1 MLRSAA
7 SSFSLV
13 LTACSLAVCQV
24 PAPANPPQV
33 PKGPPQPVII
43 VSPGNASDP
52 NMPKPP
58 DAQTPQA
65 PDNTPHLK
73 PVDLDNRQNLSDG
86 TKMQLIRVMDA
97 EFVHVRKNLP
107 VGEKDLV
114 IGPDGLVKPGD
125 AQLYRQA
132 QTYGAAAKVGDRVQI
147 TNIVFKEKA
156 IYFEINGGPKKKT
169 KWYQHIEISG
179 MGGSTGGVDPNA
191 AQPTGAAVTLEFKKH
206 VPEMTG
212 AELKQ
217 MLTPVLDFSVKTA
230 AEVFV
235 DTLPPK
241 IKEAVKKHDVLVGMN
256 HDMVV
261 MAKDRPEQKVREKDD
276 KGKEYEEWIYG
287 APPKD
292 VVFVRFSGDEVVQ
305 VKTAKV
311 GGQMI
316 VKTEK
321 EVDVKDGVP
330 TLAALKSTDNPQ
342 DVSGAPPPEQ
352 PTHKPTLKRP
362 DEQPDPMTQQAGG
375 GASSTRQ
382 LPSGEPDEPQWGT
395 NGKQTGSAS
404 TDQQPAQEK
413 PPQDQM
419 KTPPQ

>member
-1 MLRSAA
+1 MEEITAIGVPMPRGIILA
-7 SSFSLV
+7 SFLV
-13 LTACSLAVCQV
+13 L
-24 PAPANPPQV
+24 
-33 PKGPPQPVII
+33 I
-43 VSPGNASDP
+43 VSGFAVGQTPITVTPGNSLDSHI
-52 NMPKPP
+52 PKP
-58 DAQTPQA
+58 DAQPPSA

-73 PVDLDNRQNLSDG
+73 PNDLEGRQNLNDG
-86 TKMQLIRVMDA
+86 TKMQLIRVLDA

-114 IGPDGLVKPGD
+114 IAPDGMVKPGD
-125 AQLYRQA
+125 AQLYRMA

-147 TNIVFKEKA
+147 TNIVFKEKS
-156 IYFEINGGPKKKT
+156 IYLEINGGPKKKT
-169 KWYQHIEISG
+169 KWYQHIEVSG
-179 MGGSTGGVDPNA
+179 MGGSTGGVDPNQ

-241 IKEAVKKHDVLVGMN
+241 IREAVKKHDVLVGMN

-261 MAKDRPEQKVREKDD
+261 MARDRPEQKVREKDE

-292 VVFVRFSGDEVVQ
+292 VVFVRFNGDEVVQ

-311 GGQMI
+311 GGQII

-330 TLAALKSTDNPQ
+330 TLAALKSSDSPQ
-342 DVSGAPPPEQ
+342 DVKNAPPQEQ
-352 PTHKPTLKRP
+352 PTRKPTLKRP
-362 DEQPDPMTQQAGG
+362 DEQPDPMTQPAAASSG
-375 GASSTRQ
+375 SSTRP

-395 NGKQTGSAS
+395 KPGSGS
-404 TDQQPAQEK
+404 TDQQPSGSQDK
-413 PPQDQM
+413 PPQDQA

>member
-7 SSFSLV
+7 LYFFLV
-13 LTACSLAVCQV
+13 LTACSLAVGQS
-24 PAPANPPQV
+24 APITV
-33 PKGPPQPVII
+33 K
-43 VSPGNASDP
+43 PGNSLDSHA
-52 NMPKPP
+52 PKPS
-58 DAQTPQA
+58 DAQPPLSADT
-65 PDNTPHLK
+65 TPHLK
-73 PVDLDNRQNLSDG
+73 PVDLDSREKLADA
-86 TKMQLIRVMDA
+86 TRMQLIRVMDA
-97 EFVHVRKNLP
+97 EFVHVRKYFP
-107 VGEKDLV
+107 VGEKNMV
-114 IGPDGLVKPGD
+114 IAPDGLVKPGD
-125 AQLYRQA
+125 AELYRMA
-132 QTYGAAAKVGDRVQI
+132 QTNGAAAKLGDRVQI
-147 TNIVFKEKA
+147 TNIVFKEKS

-169 KWYQHIEISG
+169 KWYQHIQVSG
-179 MGGSTGGVDPNA
+179 MGGSTGGVDPNQ
-191 AQPTGAAVTLEFKKH
+191 AQPTGAAVTLEFNKH

-241 IKEAVKKHDVLVGMN
+241 IKEAVKKHEVLVGMN

-261 MAKDRPEQKVREKDD
+261 MAKDRPQQKVREKDD

-287 APPKD
+287 AAPQD
-292 VVFVRFSGDEVVQ
+292 VVFVRFNGDEVVQ

-330 TLAALKSTDNPQ
+330 TLAALKSSDNPQ
-342 DVSGAPPPEQ
+342 EVSGAPQQDQ

-362 DEQPDPMTQQAGG
+362 DEQPDPMTQPASGTS
-375 GASSTRQ
+375 SSTSKP
-382 LPSGEPDEPQWGT
+382 LPTPQDEPQWGT
-395 NGKQTGSAS
+395 KPSSGN
-404 TDQQPAQEK
+404 TDQQPAQTQEK
-413 PPQDQM
+413 NPQDPV
-419 KTPPQ
+419 KTPPPR

>member
-1 MLRSAA
+1 M
-7 SSFSLV
+7 
-13 LTACSLAVCQV
+13 
-24 PAPANPPQV
+24 
-33 PKGPPQPVII
+33 
-43 VSPGNASDP
+43 
-52 NMPKPP
+52 
-58 DAQTPQA
+58 

-73 PVDLDNRQNLSDG
+73 PIDLDGRQNLNDG
-86 TKMQLIRVMDA
+86 TKMQLIRVLDA

-114 IGPDGLVKPGD
+114 IAPDGLVKPGD
-125 AQLYRQA
+125 AQLYRMA

-147 TNIVFKEKA
+147 TNIVFKEKS
-156 IYFEINGGPKKKT
+156 IYLEINGGPKKKT
-169 KWYQHIEISG
+169 KWYQHIQVSG
-179 MGGSTGGVDPNA
+179 MGGSTGGVDPNQG
-191 AQPTGAAVTLEFKKH
+191 QPTGAAVTLEFKKH

-241 IKEAVKKHDVLVGMN
+241 IREAVKRHDVLVGMN

-261 MAKDRPEQKVREKDD
+261 MARDRPEQKVREKDD

-311 GGQMI
+311 GGQI
-316 VKTEK
+316 TVKTEK
-321 EVDVKDGVP
+321 EVEVKDGVP
-330 TLAALKSTDNPQ
+330 TLAALKSSDNPQ
-342 DVSGAPPPEQ
+342 DVSGAPQQDQ
-352 PTHKPTLKRP
+352 PAHKPTLKRP
-362 DEQPDPMTQQAGG
+362 DEQPDPMTQPAPASG
-375 GASSTRQ
+375 SSTRP

-395 NGKQTGSAS
+395 KPGSGS
-404 TDQQPAQEK
+404 TDQQPSGSQDK
-413 PPQDQM
+413 PPQDQA
-419 KTPPQ
+419 KTPPL

>member
-7 SSFSLV
+7 LSFSLV
-13 LTACSLAVCQV
+13 LTACSLAVGQSS
-24 PAPANPPQV
+24 P
-33 PKGPPQPVII
+33 IT
-43 VSPGNASDP
+43 VSPGSSLDSHT
-52 NMPKPP
+52 PKPP
-58 DAQTPQA
+58 DAQPPLAADT
-65 PDNTPHLK
+65 TPHLK
-73 PVDLDNRQNLSDG
+73 PMDLDSREKLADG
-86 TKMQLIRVMDA
+86 TKMQLIRVIDA
-97 EFVHVRKNLP
+97 EFVHVRKYLP
-107 VGEKDLV
+107 VGEKNMV
-114 IGPDGLVKPGD
+114 IGPDGMVKPGD
-125 AQLYRQA
+125 AELYRMA
-132 QTYGAAAKVGDRVQI
+132 QTSGAAAKIGDRVQI
-147 TNIVFKEKA
+147 TNIVFKEKS

-169 KWYQHIEISG
+169 KWYQHIEVSG
-179 MGGSTGGVDPNA
+179 MGGSTGGVDPNRA
-191 AQPTGAAVTLEFKKH
+191 TQPTGAAVTLEFKKH

-241 IKEAVKKHDVLVGMN
+241 IKEAVKKHEVLVGMN

-292 VVFVRFSGDEVVQ
+292 VVFVRFNGDEVVQ

-316 VKTEK
+316 VKTQK

-330 TLAALKSTDNPQ
+330 TLAALKSSDNPQ
-342 DVSGAPPPEQ
+342 EVSGAPQQDQ

-362 DEQPDPMTQQAGG
+362 DEQPDPMTQPAS
-375 GASSTRQ
+375 GASSSKP
-382 LPSGEPDEPQWGT
+382 LPPPTPQDEPQWGT
-395 NGKQTGSAS
+395 KPSSGS
-404 TDQQPAQEK
+404 TDRQPAQTQEK
-413 PPQDQM
+413 NPQDPV
-419 KTPPQ
+419 KTPPQQ

>member
-1 MLRSAA
+1 MLRSAV

-52 NMPKPP
+52 NMPKPA

-65 PDNTPHLK
+65 TDTTPHLK
-73 PVDLDNRQNLSDG
+73 PIDLDNRQNLSDG

-114 IGPDGLVKPGD
+114 IAPDGLVKPGD

-132 QTYGAAAKVGDRVQI
+132 QTYGAAAKIGDRVQI
-147 TNIVFKEKA
+147 TNIVFKEKS

-179 MGGSTGGVDPNA
+179 MGGSTGGVDPNQ

-241 IKEAVKKHDVLVGMN
+241 IKEAVKRHEVLVGMN

-261 MAKDRPEQKVREKDD
+261 MARDRPEQKVREKDD

-292 VVFVRFSGDEVVQ
+292 VVFVRFAGDEVVQ

-311 GGQMI
+311 GGQII

-321 EVDVKDGVP
+321 EIDVKDGVP
-330 TLAALKSTDNPQ
+330 TLAALKSTDHPQ
-342 DVSGAPPPEQ
+342 DVSGTPQQEQ
-352 PTHKPTLKRP
+352 PAHRPTLKRP
-362 DEQPDPMTQQAGG
+362 DEQPDPMTQQAG

-404 TDQQPAQEK
+404 TDQEK
-413 PPQDQM
+413 PPQDQT
-419 KTPPQ
+419 KTPPL